1 MLIERSIWSIFKP
14 QELITQNLNLMGVFA
29 IDPNSRQPICN
40 LAMNLNSQISHLMNE
55 NACIISTT
63 TKICFMPYILRS
75 VIEKGSAIEFIWY
88 RLI

>member
-40 LAMNLNSQISHLMNE
+40 LAMNLNSQISHLM
-55 NACIISTT
+55 
-63 TKICFMPYILRS
+63 K
-75 VIEKGSAIEFIWY
+75 
-88 RLI
+88 